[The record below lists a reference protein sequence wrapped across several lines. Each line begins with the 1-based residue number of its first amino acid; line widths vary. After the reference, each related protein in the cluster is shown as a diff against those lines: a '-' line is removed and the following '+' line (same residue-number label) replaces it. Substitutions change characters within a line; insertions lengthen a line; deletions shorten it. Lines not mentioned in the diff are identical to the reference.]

1 MKKICTLLVVC
12 LLATACCLL
21 LVACQGD
28 NLSDAAKNADNYTI
42 VCSYDEEAHVLSAVQ
57 TVEMTNRS
65 DNSFTAVKFHIYPNQ
80 YREDAINGV
89 VPNSYNLIAYPN
101 GRSFGD
107 ISFENVKIDG
117 TPVAFT
123 IEGEDMDILSV
134 PTQEWF
140 PNQKLKI
147 EMTYTVQLANIKHR
161 LGWTENSV
169 NLGNFFPILC
179 HLENDNYSCTPYYNI
194 GDPFVSDCAN
204 FDVTL
209 KIDEKY
215 LVAATGNLTEANAA
229 GGIVTYNYTAQAV
242 RDFAIV
248 ASDKFTKISQTV
260 GETTIN
266 YYYYDDDDAEQ
277 SLATAVG
284 SYEYYTKNIG
294 DYPYKQLS
302 VCETDFCY
310 GGMEYPSLVMITS
323 GSQSYQEA
331 IAHEVAHQWFYG
343 VVGNDQIANAW
354 MDEGLSEYLTYMYMD
369 SCGTQKLSRYVLQ
382 NLQTYTTYVDV
393 LSNYYKNADTTFR
406 SVAEYKN
413 DNEYVVMTYL
423 KGSLMFNTVH
433 ETIGTT
439 KFFKALANYYNEAMF
454 TIATPAQM
462 IDSFSKVGGVEIGT
476 IFEKFAAGKEI
487 LGKITD

>member
-1 MKKICTLLVVC
+1 MKKFLCLVIAIAFCV
-12 LLATACCLL
+12 LL
-21 LVACQGD
+21 LCLAACTTDRLSSVVANC
-28 NLSDAAKNADNYTI
+28 DNYTI
-42 VCSYDEEAHVLSAVQ
+42 VCAYDENAHALTAVQ

-65 DNSFTAVKFHIYPNQ
+65 NNSFTAVKFHIYANQ
-80 YREDAINGV
+80 YREDAANGV
-89 VPNSYNLIAYPN
+89 VPTTYNLIAYPN
-101 GRSFGD
+101 GASYGE
-107 ISFENVKIDG
+107 ISFENVKVEG
-117 TPVAFT
+117 SPVPFT

-134 PTQEWF
+134 PTSEWF
-140 PNQKLKI
+140 PNQKLNV

-161 LGWTENSV
+161 LGWTENAV

-179 HLENDNYSCTPYYNI
+179 HVENDNYSTTPYYNV

-209 KIDEKY
+209 KIDEKF
-215 LVAATGNLTEANAA
+215 LVASTGNLTEANAA
-229 GGIVTYNYTAQAV
+229 NGSVTYKYQADAV

-260 GETTIN
+260 DDVTIN
-266 YYYYDDDDAEQ
+266 YFYYNDTDAEK
-277 SLATAVG
+277 SLATAAN
-284 SYEYYTKNIG
+284 SYQYYTDKVG
-294 DYPYKQLS
+294 AYPYKQLS

-310 GGMEYPSLVMITS
+310 GGMEYPSLVMVTS
-323 GSQSYQEA
+323 GTTSYQEA

-354 MDEGLSEYLTYMYMD
+354 MDEGLAEYLTYLYMD
-369 SCGTQKLSRYVLQ
+369 NCGAGKLSRYVLQ

-406 SVAEYKN
+406 TLAEYKN

-433 ETIGTT
+433 ETMGEA
-439 KFFKALANYYNEAMF
+439 KFFKALATYYDEAMF
-454 TIATPAQM
+454 TIAPPSQLIAC
-462 IDSFSKVGGVEIGT
+462 FSKVGGVEIGT

-487 LGKITD
+487 LGKVTD